1 MNRYNKVTDVAINL
15 GYYGGLLSLFV
26 YSFGWEDLYMLT
38 KKHIFLSREQIDTW
52 FPLLGIVIPLLCAA
66 LLDYK

>member
-1 MNRYNKVTDVAINL
+1 MNRYNKVIDVAINV
-15 GYYGGLLSLFV
+15 GCYGGLLSLFV

-52 FPLLGIVIPLLCAA
+52 FPLLGIVIPLLCAG